1 MKIDNKNKK
10 QKYTKENLKKLIIL
24 YMFSLLNIKNFFFK
38 KINLQKKLKLKTNK
52 LRKKILKI
60 IEIFLFWIKF

>member
-24 YMFSLLNIKNFFFK
+24 YMFSLFNIKKFFFK
-38 KINLQKKLKLKTNK
+38 KNKSSKEVETENQQIKKENI
-52 LRKKILKI
+52 KKN
-60 IEIFLFWIKF
+60 

>member
-24 YMFSLLNIKNFFFK
+24 YMFSLLNINNFFFK
-38 KINLQKKLKLKTNK
+38 KNKSSKEVETENQQIKKENI
-52 LRKKILKI
+52 KKN
-60 IEIFLFWIKF
+60 

>member
-24 YMFSLLNIKNFFFK
+24 YMFSLFNIKNFFFK
-38 KINLQKKLKLKTNK
+38 KNKSSKEVETENQQIKKENI
-52 LRKKILKI
+52 KKN
-60 IEIFLFWIKF
+60 

>member
-10 QKYTKENLKKLIIL
+10 QKYTKENKKKLIIL
-24 YMFSLLNIKNFFFK
+24 YMFSLLNIKNFFLK

-52 LRKKILKI
+52 LRKKILKK

>member
-24 YMFSLLNIKNFFFK
+24 YMFSLFNIKNFFLK

-52 LRKKILKI
+52 LRKKILKK